1 MRSIIRSNHITTHP
15 LISLSLSLDLSLS
28 LSPSLRYLDRERTA
42 AGESYL
48 VRYSWGPRAQVELDK
63 REVLAIVS
71 EIYEGDL
78 SQWERQFSDILDS

>member
-15 LISLSLSLDLSLS
+15 LISSPLSLSLS

-78 SQWERQFSDILDS
+78 SQWERQFSDILDN

>member
-1 MRSIIRSNHITTHP
+1 MPHIP
-15 LISLSLSLDLSLS
+15 PPSALSLSLSLSHLSL
-28 LSPSLRYLDRERTA
+28 LPSPSFLRYLDRERTA

-63 REVLAIVS
+63 REVLAIVA

-78 SQWERQFSDILDS
+78 SQWERQFSDILDNSVG